1 MTFQDFCNKLKNKE
15 NFSLSRFGDGEW
27 SAVLGFKG
35 SNCDG
40 HDYFPEM
47 GEKLGDILKSNPEYH
62 IATHLKSSDRLR
74 VEVEDYIK
82 ENNIKVNFSCSSDL
96 FHMAFVRKQM
106 PEFFEAIKDRNI
118 LIVGPDYLKAFNP
131 NIVEVSKVN
140 CYLQTE
146 KVIKEIEKH
155 LASHLVVL
163 FCASMASNVWIDRLY
178 SKDYTLI
185 DLGSALDPYCGVL
198 SRSFHR
204 NKPIV

>member
-1 MTFQDFCNKLKNKE
+1 MTFNDFCEKLKNKE
-15 NFSLSRFGDGEW
+15 NFTLSRFGDGEW
-27 SAVLGFKG
+27 SAVIGAKG

-40 HDYFPEM
+40 HEYFPEM
-47 GEKLGDILKSNPEYH
+47 GKKLASILQSNPEYYC
-62 IATHLKSSDRLR
+62 ATHLKSSDRLR
-74 VEVEDYIK
+74 KEVEAYIK
-82 ENNIKVNFSCSSDL
+82 ENNINVNFVCSSDL

-106 PEFFEAIKDRNI
+106 PEFFEAIKDRKI
-118 LIVGPDYLKAFNP
+118 LVVGPDHLRKFNS
-131 NIVEVSKVN
+131 NFIEVSKIN

-146 KVIKEIEKH
+146 KVIKEIKKH

-163 FCASMASNVWIDRLY
+163 FCASMAANVWIDQLY

-204 NKPIV
+204 NR